1 MDEQVG
7 KEQDGQ
13 EAAGQPSEPAGGAKD
28 SAETSGFRQA
38 EPQSGALAPHGTPVP
53 HGSARRSDVPAE
65 PRMAGAGAEDRR
77 SDVPAEPRMAG
88 AGADAAGEPVQAGQA
103 AARPKS
109 RKKVLTGRV
118 VSNKMDKTAVVL
130 ITRRK
135 LHRLYKKTIIESKK
149 IKVHDVKNDCQIG
162 DTVRVVECRPMS
174 KDKHWRLLEIVER
187 AK

>member
-7 KEQDGQ
+7 KEQDGR
-13 EAAGQPSEPAGGAKD
+13 ETAGQPPATAGGR
-28 SAETSGFRQA
+28 AEAEGFRQA
-38 EPQSGALAPHGTPVP
+38 GPGGSRTEVRRAGAAMEGEAP
-53 HGSARRSDVPAE
+53 
-65 PRMAGAGAEDRR
+65 AGAEDAAKAEGARQAESR
-77 SDVPAEPRMAG
+77 SGTGTAAPEPARE
-88 AGADAAGEPVQAGQA
+88 DAAGAPERAGQP